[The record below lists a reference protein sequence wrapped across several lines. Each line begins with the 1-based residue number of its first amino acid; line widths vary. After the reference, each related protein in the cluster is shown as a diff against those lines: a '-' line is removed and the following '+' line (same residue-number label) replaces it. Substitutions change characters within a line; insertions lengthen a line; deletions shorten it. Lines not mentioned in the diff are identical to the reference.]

1 MSDECKVHALCAH
14 VINSLDVSGLVVKSV
29 ATMKVVGLAWMT
41 VPHSALLSEGK
52 RFIFSVLTL
61 SNFCSVWGTFV
72 LLLQFFQSEI
82 EECVKFNM
90 PVPLLPPLIS
100 LSYSVFFFFLSHR
113 PFRILSRSQPILA
126 TGFFTP
132 PPYSVSNTGS
142 QSVQVQ
148 HTLLLQQKSSAGSK
162 LITEAA
168 KHIPAVVNKCKYIF
182 ISNRF
187 PCIVAHGILQ
197 IL

>member
-1 MSDECKVHALCAH
+1 
-14 VINSLDVSGLVVKSV
+14 
-29 ATMKVVGLAWMT
+29 MKAAGLAWMT
-41 VPHSALLSEGK
+41 VPHGALLSEGK

-90 PVPLLPPLIS
+90 PVSSPPSPIS
-100 LSYSVFFFFLSHR
+100 LSYSVCFFFFLPHR

-126 TGFFTP
+126 TGLFTP

-142 QSVQVQ
+142 QSVCYCNS
-148 HTLLLQQKSSAGSK
+148 SSALSA
-162 LITEAA
+162 T
-168 KHIPAVVNKCKYIF
+168 PAEEFCWVKIN
-182 ISNRF
+182 
-187 PCIVAHGILQ
+187 
-197 IL
+197 